1 MNTCRKCNASV
12 PEEQAFCQNCGAAMM
27 TVAHS
32 TNREDDSW
40 NMAATIVNPNFRLP
54 TSPPKPTPPPAA
66 SAVPAH
72 PPQPSPA
79 ASPATVPPPAP
90 TAPREARPVVAAA
103 KNRTSLYIGI
113 GIGVVL
119 VLFGILALLIVLIL
133 MSQR

>member
-54 TSPPKPTPPPAA
+54 TPPPKPTPPAAPAA
-66 SAVPAH
+66 TAH
-72 PPQPSPA
+72 PPTPALSPVTA
-79 ASPATVPPPAP
+79 PPPAP
-90 TAPREARPVVAAA
+90 SPPREARPVVAAA

-113 GIGVVL
+113 GIGAVL

>member
-79 ASPATVPPPAP
+79 ASPATMPAP